1 MGPLIHRPTGC
12 ECRARHGL
20 VLVHR
25 LVQLPGLARSAWQ
38 HLTTGGGQGRVL
50 GLLDGP
56 GCHGQCHER
65 HTYAHALVRSL
76 RAGDCQ
82 SPLTP

>member
-38 HLTTGGGQGRVL
+38 HLTTGGGRDVFLASSTARGVTASVTNAIPMRMRWS
-50 GLLDGP
+50 D
-56 GCHGQCHER
+56 R
-65 HTYAHALVRSL
+65 
-76 RAGDCQ
+76 
-82 SPLTP
+82 